1 MRPSFVL
8 LFLSGFLLLSVS
20 TSCKTTSTTNVE
32 PVEKEVVVEKVVE
45 AVETNPTSGIPSVNV
60 KTLEGKTVNIQDYV
74 GDGQITVISFW
85 ATWCSPCKRELD
97 AIAEIYEDWQ
107 EEYGMKLL
115 AVTID
120 DARSMAKVPALVETK
135 GWDYTILADSKREL
149 QKALNF
155 QTVPQTFL
163 VDGEG
168 NIVYTHTGYNPGDE
182 IELEDKI
189 AALKK

>member
-1 MRPSFVL
+1 MRFSFVL
-8 LFLSGFLLLSVS
+8 FFVTGFLFCSLS
-20 TSCKTTSTTNVE
+20 TSCKTTASTSTE
-32 PVEKEVVVEKVVE
+32 PIKEIQEVKVDKV
-45 AVETNPTSGIPSVNV
+45 ADTNPTSGIPSVNV

-97 AIAEIYEDWQ
+97 AIADIYEDWQ
-107 EEYGMKLL
+107 EQYGMKLL

-135 GWDYTILADSKREL
+135 GWEYTILADSKREL

-182 IELEDKI
+182 VELEDKI
-189 AALKK
+189 AALAE